1 MSDDLQRMEQASAAK
16 RMNLAEWRKSRVHE
30 LTLPSG
36 LTVQVRDV
44 TMTDIALSGEM
55 PNTLL
60 DLFLDDE
67 NDISKLPEKQMI
79 LRMLENG
86 KEFSALLDLIAR
98 KCLVE
103 PQIGETADEQHITLA
118 ELPQA
123 DKMEIFNW
131 ANREAASARPFR
143 EEQAQPVDAA

>member
-1 MSDDLQRMEQASAAK
+1 MSDDLKRMKQASAAK
-16 RMNLAEWRKSRVHE
+16 QMNLAEWRKSRVHE
-30 LTLPSG
+30 LILPSG
-36 LTVQVRDV
+36 LTAQVRDV

-60 DLFLDDE
+60 DLFLDETD
-67 NDISKLPEKQMI
+67 DITKLPEAQQVRK
-79 LRMLENG
+79 MLESG
-86 KEFSALLDLIAR
+86 KEFAALLDLITS

-103 PQIGETADEQHITLA
+103 PRIGSVADDQHITLD

-143 EEQAQPVDAA
+143 EEQTQPVDAA

>member
-36 LTVQVRDV
+36 LAVQVRDV

-60 DLFLDDE
+60 DLFLDEE

-79 LRMLENG
+79 LKMLESG
-86 KEFSALLDLIAR
+86 KEFSALLDLIAS

-143 EEQAQPVDAA
+143 EEQAQPVGAA

>member
-16 RMNLAEWRKSRVHE
+16 RMNLADWRKSRVHE

-36 LTVQVRDV
+36 LAVQVRDV

-60 DLFLDDE
+60 DLFLDE
-67 NDISKLPEKQMI
+67 TEDITKLPEAQQVRK
-79 LRMLENG
+79 MLESG
-86 KEFSALLDLIAR
+86 KEFAALLDLIAS

-131 ANREAASARPFR
+131 ANREAALARPFR
-143 EEQAQPVDAA
+143 EGEAEPVDAA

>member
-1 MSDDLQRMEQASAAK
+1 
-16 RMNLAEWRKSRVHE
+16 
-30 LTLPSG
+30 
-36 LTVQVRDV
+36 
-44 TMTDIALSGEM
+44 MTDIALSGEM

-86 KEFSALLDLIAR
+86 KEFSALLDLITR

-103 PQIGETADEQHITLA
+103 PQIGETADEQHITLT

-143 EEQAQPVDAA
+143 EEQAQPVGAA

>member
-36 LTVQVRDV
+36 LAVQVRDV

-60 DLFLDDE
+60 DLFLDE
-67 NDISKLPEKQMI
+67 TEDITKMPESKQV
-79 LRMLENG
+79 RQMLESG
-86 KEFSALLDLIAR
+86 KEFAALLDLIASE
-98 KCLVE
+98 CLVD
-103 PQIGETADEQHITLA
+103 PQIGEAADEQHITLA

-131 ANREAASARPFR
+131 ANREATNARPFR
-143 EEQAQPVDAA
+143 EGEAQSVDAA

>member
-1 MSDDLQRMEQASAAK
+1 MSEELARIKQASAAK

-60 DLFLDDE
+60 DLFLDE
-67 NDISKLPEKQMI
+67 TEDITKLPEAQQVRK
-79 LRMLENG
+79 MLESG
-86 KEFSALLDLIAR
+86 KEFAALLDLIAG

-103 PQIGETADEQHITLA
+103 PKIGPTADEQHITLE

-143 EEQAQPVDAA
+143 EGEAQPVDAA

>member
-16 RMNLAEWRKSRVHE
+16 RMNLADWRKSRVHE

-36 LTVQVRDV
+36 LAVQVRDV

-60 DLFLDDE
+60 DLFLDE
-67 NDISKLPEKQMI
+67 TEDITKLPEAQQVRK
-79 LRMLENG
+79 MLESG
-86 KEFSALLDLIAR
+86 KEFAALLDLIAR
-98 KCLVE
+98 KCLVS
-103 PQIGETADEQHITLA
+103 PRIGDAAGEDTLTLD

-123 DKMEIFNW
+123 DKMEIFNF
-131 ANREAASARPFR
+131 ANREAQAVRSFR
-143 EEQAQPVDAA
+143 EEQTQPVDVA